1 MRALCL
7 FITLQLWK
15 CSDLHFILSH
25 VPQDQHVAD
34 GALRCFASLA
44 DRFTRRAQDPAPL
57 AQHCLVTHLLARLAG
72 GSQHEAEFCF

>member
-1 MRALCL
+1 MYYMFLYT
-7 FITLQLWK
+7 F
-15 CSDLHFILSH
+15 
-25 VPQDQHVAD
+25 QDQHVAD

-72 GSQHEAEFCF
+72 ELGCTFH